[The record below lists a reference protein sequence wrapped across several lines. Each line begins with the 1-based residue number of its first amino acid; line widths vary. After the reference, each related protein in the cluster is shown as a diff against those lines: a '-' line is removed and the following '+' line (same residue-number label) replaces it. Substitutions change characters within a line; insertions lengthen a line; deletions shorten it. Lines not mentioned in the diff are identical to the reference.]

1 VCGLAVAG
9 VIAGRGSAVL
19 ASDAGT
25 IQGGRASMGV
35 WRLGRMS
42 PGFGLEE
49 LWALASVMVIDLV
62 LAGDNALVVGMA
74 ASGLGSSQR
83 RRAIVWGIVI
93 ATVLRIAFAG
103 AALHLLA
110 IIGLTLAGGILLL
123 WVAWKLFRE
132 IYAMRRSQSAHGVT
146 VELPNKTLF
155 QACLQIA
162 LADISMSLDNV
173 LAVAGAARGSFAI
186 LATGLIVSVALMGV
200 ASEYIARLLARYP
213 WISWVGLAIVTFV
226 ALRMIYD
233 GSMEVATH
241 TQLG

>member
-1 VCGLAVAG
+1 M
-9 VIAGRGSAVL
+9 R
-19 ASDAGT
+19 
-25 IQGGRASMGV
+25 
-35 WRLGRMS
+35 RMS
-42 PGFGLEE
+42 FGFGLAE
-49 LWALASVMVIDLV
+49 LWALASVMMIDLV

-132 IYAMRRSQSAHGVT
+132 IYAMRRSRGAHGVR

-162 LADISMSLDNV
+162 
-173 LAVAGAARGSFAI
+173 
-186 LATGLIVSVALMGV
+186 
-200 ASEYIARLLARYP
+200 
-213 WISWVGLAIVTFV
+213 
-226 ALRMIYD
+226 
-233 GSMEVATH
+233 
-241 TQLG
+241 

>member
-1 VCGLAVAG
+1 
-9 VIAGRGSAVL
+9 
-19 ASDAGT
+19 
-25 IQGGRASMGV
+25 
-35 WRLGRMS
+35 MS
-42 PGFGLEE
+42 LGFGLEE
-49 LWALASVMVIDLV
+49 LWALVSVMMIDLM

-74 ASGLGSSQR
+74 AAGLGAQQR

-103 AALHLLA
+103 AALHLLE

-132 IYAMRRSQSAHGVT
+132 IYAMRRSRAEHGAT
-146 VELPNKTLF
+146 VEVVHKTLF

-173 LAVAGAARGSFAI
+173 LAVAGAARGNFAI
-186 LATGLIVSVALMGV
+186 LAAGLMVSVALMGV

-213 WISWVGLAIVTFV
+213 WISWIGLAIVTFV

-233 GSMEVATH
+233 GSVEVANH
-241 TQLG
+241 TRIGP